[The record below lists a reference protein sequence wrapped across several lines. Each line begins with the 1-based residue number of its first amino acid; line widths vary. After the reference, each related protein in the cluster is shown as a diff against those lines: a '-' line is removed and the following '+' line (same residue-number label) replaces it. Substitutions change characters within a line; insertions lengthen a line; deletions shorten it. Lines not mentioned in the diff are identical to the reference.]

1 MPNRPITEI
10 PLYIKVH
17 AADNVAIVVN
27 DGGLA
32 AGTVFADGLILTE
45 HVPQGH
51 KVALVDFASGQDIIR
66 YGEVI
71 GQARQL
77 IRRGGWIDES
87 LVALPVA
94 PSLDDL
100 PLANKVPALLP
111 PLTGYTF
118 EGYRNADGTAGIKN
132 ILCITSSVQCV
143 AGVLDY
149 AVNRIKS
156 ELLPRFPNVDDVV
169 ALNHSYGCGVAI
181 NAPEAVVPI
190 RTLRNLATHPNLGGE
205 VMIVGLG
212 CEKLLPERLLPDDK
226 RENILVIQNQP
237 GFAKIIEAIMNMAAE
252 RLERLNRRQRVTCPV
267 ADLVVGLQCGGSDA
281 FSGVTANPAVGYA
294 ADLLVR
300 AGATVLFS
308 EVTEVRDAIHLLT
321 PRAVNEEVG
330 RALLREMKWYDHYLD
345 LGEVDRS
352 ANPTPG
358 NKKGGLANIVEKA
371 LGSIAKSGSSSIVE
385 VLRPGEKPTRRGLI
399 FAATPASDFVCGTE
413 QLASGIHL
421 QVFTTGRGTPYGL
434 AMAPVIK
441 VASHSGLARQWP
453 DLIDVDAG
461 AIATGESSIE
471 AVGQEIFQLILD
483 VASGRRKTW
492 ADRWGLH
499 NDLCL
504 FNPAPIT

>member
-1 MPNRPITEI
+1 MSNETKSEI

-17 AADNVAIVVN
+17 AADNVAIIVN
-27 DGGLA
+27 EGGLI
-32 AGTVFADGLILTE
+32 AGTTFADGLVLTE

-51 KVALVDFASGQDIIR
+51 KVALIDFAPGQDIIR

-71 GQARQL
+71 GQARQP
-77 IRRGGWIDES
+77 IRRGSWIDES
-87 LVALPVA
+87 LVDLPQA
-94 PSLDDL
+94 PELDEL
-100 PLANKVPALLP
+100 PLANNIPAPLP
-111 PLTGYTF
+111 PLNGYTF

-132 ILCITSSVQCV
+132 ILGISSSVQCV
-143 AGVLDY
+143 AGVIDY
-149 AVNRIKS
+149 AVKRIKA
-156 ELLPRFPNVDDVV
+156 ELLPHFPNVDNVV

-190 RTLRNLATHPNLGGE
+190 RTLQNLATHPNLGGE
-205 VMIVGLG
+205 VMVVGLG
-212 CEKLLPERLLPDDK
+212 CEKLQPERLLPDE
-226 RENILVIQNQP
+226 RQENILVIQEQP
-237 GFAKIIEAIMNMAAE
+237 GFQKIIAAIMKMAEE

-281 FSGVTANPAVGYA
+281 FSGVTANPAVGHA

-321 PRAVNEEVG
+321 PRAINEEVG
-330 RALLREMKWYDHYLD
+330 RALVREMKWYDHYLD
-345 LGEVDRS
+345 LGQVDRS

-358 NKKGGLANIVEKA
+358 NKRGGLANIVEKA
-371 LGSIAKSGSSSIVE
+371 LGSIAKSGSSAIVE
-385 VLRPGEKPTRRGLI
+385 VLRPGEKPTRKGLV

-441 VASHSGLARQWP
+441 VASHSELAAQWP
-453 DLIDVDAG
+453 DLIDVNAG
-461 AIATGESSIE
+461 TIATGEVTIE
-471 AVGQEIFQLILD
+471 SVGQEIFQLILD

-492 ADRWGLH
+492 ADHWGLH

>member
-1 MPNRPITEI
+1 MSNGTQTGI

-17 AADNVAIVVN
+17 AADNVAIIVN
-27 DGGLA
+27 EGGLS
-32 AGTVFADGLILTE
+32 AGTVFADGLVLTE

-51 KVALVDFASGQDIIR
+51 KVALIDFAPGQDIIR

-71 GQARQL
+71 GQARQP
-77 IRRGGWIDES
+77 IRRGSWIDEF
-87 LVALPVA
+87 LVDLPQA
-94 PSLDDL
+94 PELDEL
-100 PLANKVPALLP
+100 PLANNIPAPLP

-118 EGYRNADGTAGIKN
+118 EGFRNADGTAGIKN
-132 ILCITSSVQCV
+132 ILGISSSVQCV
-143 AGVLDY
+143 AGVIDY
-149 AVNRIKS
+149 AVKRIKA
-156 ELLPRFPNVDDVV
+156 ELLPRFPQVDDVV

-190 RTLRNLATHPNLGGE
+190 RTLKNLATHPNLGGE
-205 VMIVGLG
+205 VMVVGLG
-212 CEKLLPERLLPDDK
+212 CEKLLPERLLPDDR
-226 RENILVIQNQP
+226 RENILAIQEQA
-237 GFAKIIEAIMNMAAE
+237 GFQNIIATIMNMAEE
-252 RLERLNRRQRVTCPV
+252 RLDRLNRRQRVTCPV

-281 FSGVTANPAVGYA
+281 FSGVTANPAVGHA

-321 PRAVNEEVG
+321 PRAINEEVG
-330 RALLREMKWYDHYLD
+330 RALVREMKWYDHYLD
-345 LGEVDRS
+345 LGQVDRS

-371 LGSIAKSGSSSIVE
+371 LGSIAKSGSSAIVE
-385 VLRPGEKPTRRGLI
+385 VLKPGEKPTQKGLI

-441 VASHSGLARQWP
+441 VASHSELATQWS
-453 DLIDVDAG
+453 DLIDVNAG
-461 AIATGESSIE
+461 TIATGEATIE
-471 AVGQEIFQLILD
+471 SVGQEIFQLILD
-483 VASGRRKTW
+483 VASGRRQTW
-492 ADRWGLH
+492 ADHWGLH

>member
-1 MPNRPITEI
+1 MSNGIKSEI

-17 AADNVAIVVN
+17 AADNVAIIVN
-27 DGGLA
+27 EGGLM
-32 AGTVFADGLILTE
+32 AGTAFADGLVLRE

-51 KVALVDFASGQDIIR
+51 KVALIDFAPGQDIIR

-71 GQARQL
+71 GQARQP
-77 IRRGGWIDES
+77 IRRGSWIDES
-87 LVALPVA
+87 LVDLPQA
-94 PSLDDL
+94 PELDEL
-100 PLANKVPALLP
+100 PLANNIPAPLP

-118 EGYRNADGTAGIKN
+118 EGFRNADGTAGIKN
-132 ILCITSSVQCV
+132 ILGISSSVQCV
-143 AGVLDY
+143 AGVIDY
-149 AVNRIKS
+149 AVKRIKA
-156 ELLPRFPNVDDVV
+156 ELLPRFPQVDDVV

-190 RTLRNLATHPNLGGE
+190 RTLKNLATHPNLGGE
-205 VMIVGLG
+205 VMVVGLG
-212 CEKLLPERLLPDDK
+212 CEKLLPERLLPDDR
-226 RENILVIQNQP
+226 RENILVIQEQA
-237 GFAKIIEAIMNMAAE
+237 GFQNIIAPIMNMAEE
-252 RLERLNRRQRVTCPV
+252 RLDRLNRRQRVTCPV

-281 FSGVTANPAVGYA
+281 FSGVTANPAVGHA

-321 PRAVNEEVG
+321 PRAINEEVG
-330 RALLREMKWYDHYLD
+330 RELVREMKWYDHYLD
-345 LGEVDRS
+345 LGQVDRS

-371 LGSIAKSGSSSIVE
+371 LGSIAKSGSSAIVE
-385 VLRPGEKPTRRGLI
+385 VLKPGEKPTQKGLI

-434 AMAPVIK
+434 AMAPVVK
-441 VASHSGLARQWP
+441 VASHSELAAQWS
-453 DLIDVDAG
+453 DLIDVNAG
-461 AIATGESSIE
+461 TIATGEATIE
-471 AVGQEIFQLILD
+471 SVGQEIFQLILD
-483 VASGRRKTW
+483 VASGRRQTW
-492 ADRWGLH
+492 ADHWGLH